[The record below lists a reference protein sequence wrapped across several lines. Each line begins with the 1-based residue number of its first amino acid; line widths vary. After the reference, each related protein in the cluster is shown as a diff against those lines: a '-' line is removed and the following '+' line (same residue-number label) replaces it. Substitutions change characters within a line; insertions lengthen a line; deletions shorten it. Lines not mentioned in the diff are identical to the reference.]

1 VLAKH
6 SAAKSALDRHD
17 IRNRVVEWKSQ
28 FFGSARANYE
38 QAKPGTFRLVP
49 PPARLPALRR
59 DHQAMRDTYLS
70 EPVGLD
76 DILLT
81 LTDLEVQ
88 INGVIQ

>member
-1 VLAKH
+1 
-6 SAAKSALDRHD
+6 
-17 IRNRVVEWKSQ
+17 
-28 FFGSARANYE
+28 
-38 QAKPGTFRLVP
+38 
-49 PPARLPALRR
+49 
-59 DHQAMRDTYLS
+59 MRDTYLS